1 MIALHKSKDT
11 LMFEKDAD
19 GLPVKL
25 NVTKMR
31 QLLDYCLLNAQ
42 RLMEGAELLFEQKM
56 YSISLFLSVLAVEE
70 LGKREMLPQHIW
82 VIDNDKECQKFWQS
96 FHNHKDKLYW
106 AFKRFIKIDTDGKRN
121 DKVDWLSLSRKRH
134 EEAKSFAFDLNQL
147 KQLATYVNIVESEV
161 VNPKKVYKRHALP
174 SLQLSKQL
182 LDYHIKKMPTD
193 EIIDYYKNTKKK
205 RRKGESLVD
214 YMGRLYLSKKNRN

>member
-1 MIALHKSKDT
+1 
-11 LMFEKDAD
+11 MFEKDAD

-25 NVTKMR
+25 TVRKMR

-70 LGKREMLPQHIW
+70 LGKREMLPRHIW

-96 FHNHKDKLYW
+96 FRNHKDKLYW
-106 AFKRFIKIDTDGKRN
+106 ALKRFTEIDTDDKPN
-121 DKVDWLSLSRKRH
+121 DKVDWLSLWRKRD

-182 LDYHIKKMPTD
+182 LDYHVKKMPTG
-193 EIIDYYKNTKKK
+193 EIIDYYKTTKKK
-205 RRKGESLVD
+205 RRKGESLAD
-214 YMGRLYLSKKNRN
+214 YIGRLYLSKKNRN

>member
-1 MIALHKSKDT
+1 MHKSKDA
-11 LMFEKDAD
+11 LLFEKDAD

-25 NVTKMR
+25 NARKLR

-96 FHNHKDKLYW
+96 FRNHKDKLNW
-106 AFKRFIKIDTDGKRN
+106 ALKRFIKIEPDDTQN
-121 DKVDWLSLSRKRH
+121 NKVDWISLWTKRN
-134 EEAKSFAFDLNQL
+134 EEAKSFAFNIDQL
-147 KQLATYVNIVESEV
+147 KQLAMYVNIVESEV
-161 VNPKKVYKRHALP
+161 VNPKKVYKRHVLP
-174 SLQLSKQL
+174 WLQLSKQL

-193 EIIDYYKNTKKK
+193 EIMDYYKNTRKK
-205 RRKGESLVD
+205 RGKGEPLVD
-214 YMGRLYLSKKNRN
+214 YIGRFIFIEEG

>member
-1 MIALHKSKDT
+1 LHKSKDP

-25 NVTKMR
+25 NVRKMR

-56 YSISLFLSVLAVEE
+56 YSISLFLSLLAVEE

-82 VIDNDKECQKFWQS
+82 VIDNDKECQKFWQR
-96 FHNHKDKLYW
+96 FRNHKDKLYW
-106 AFKRFIKIDTDGKRN
+106 AYNRFIEIDTDDKRN
-121 DKVDWLSLSRKRH
+121 ARVDWSSLLRKRD
-134 EEAKSFAFDLNQL
+134 EEAKSFAFNLNQL

-205 RRKGESLVD
+205 RRKNESLAD
-214 YMGRLYLSKKNRN
+214 YIGRLYLSKKNRN

>member
-1 MIALHKSKDT
+1 MHKSKDP

-25 NVTKMR
+25 NVRKMR

-56 YSISLFLSVLAVEE
+56 YSISLFLSLLAVEE

-82 VIDNDKECQKFWQS
+82 VIDNDKECQKFWQR

-106 AFKRFIKIDTDGKRN
+106 AYNRFIKIDTDDKRN
-121 DKVDWLSLSRKRH
+121 DRVDWLSLLRKRD
-134 EEAKSFAFDLNQL
+134 EEAKSFAFNLNHL

-205 RRKGESLVD
+205 RRENESLAD
-214 YMGRLYLSKKNRN
+214 YVGRLYLSKKNRN